1 MALPLSNSSWPIQP
15 FERAYKAMAGWD
27 AWYTGDTDMLATF
40 YGANTASR
48 PSTFSK
54 NGLVGTVKQ
63 FMWGRPQD
71 GSTPQTRLHVPIAAD
86 IARTS
91 ADLLFAEPPTFLVGE
106 GKSKTQDLLAD
117 MLGNEATKS
126 TLIEGGEVQAALGGT
141 YLRLIW
147 DKEMFDYIQLQV
159 VHADG
164 AIPEWRYGQLHAVTF
179 WEVLESPNKS
189 VWRHLER
196 HERGVIEHALYEGG
210 KETIGIRKPLQEN
223 QATAYLAKL
232 VNADGA
238 IPTLIEG
245 RTAAYVPN
253 LRPNRIWRK
262 LRDLSPLGRS
272 DFDQIE
278 PLLDA
283 ADETW
288 SALMREMRLSKA
300 RAFVDTSMLD
310 NNGPGQGGNF
320 DTDREIF
327 TAVQG
332 TGSMKDG
339 VGIDTFQPDI
349 RHEAFRSIIL
359 DITNT
364 ALRSAGYSAASFSED
379 PMLSGGSKTATEV
392 NSERELSHR
401 TRDKK
406 ILHWQPALAMLGS
419 SALELQKAVYG
430 SPVDM
435 DQVTVRFPT
444 RTGVDPV
451 SMANTLNLLNSAG
464 AISLDQKVR
473 RLNPNWDSD
482 ALNTEVGLIK
492 AELGQQA
499 LSDPTK
505 VGSDVNTPTPAEQAA
520 AALAAKQAKQ

>member
-1 MALPLSNSSWPIQP
+1 MALPLSNSSWPIKP
-15 FERAYKAMAGWD
+15 FDRAYEVMAGWD
-27 AWYTGDTDMLATF
+27 AWYTGDTDRLATF
-40 YGANTASR
+40 YGANKSIR
-48 PSTFSK
+48 PSTFTDS
-54 NGLVGTVKQ
+54 GLVGAVKQ

-117 MLGNEATKS
+117 ILGNEETKS

-141 YLRLIW
+141 YLRLVW
-147 DKEMFDYIQLQV
+147 DTEMFKHIQLQV

-164 AIPEWRYGQLHAVTF
+164 AFPEWRHGQMRAVTF
-179 WEVLESPNKS
+179 WEVVDGPGKG

-196 HERGVIEHALYEGG
+196 HSLGAIEHALYEGG
-210 KETIGIRKPLQEN
+210 KDTIGIRKPLEEAP
-223 QATAYLAKL
+223 ATAYLAPL
-232 VNADGA
+232 VNEDGA
-238 IPTLIEG
+238 IPTEIDG
-245 RTAAYVPN
+245 PTAAYVPN
-253 LRPNRIWRK
+253 LRPNRTWRK
-262 LRDLSPLGRS
+262 LRGLSPMGRS

-278 PLLDA
+278 PMLDA

-300 RAFVDTSMLD
+300 RAFVDKTMID
-310 NNGPGQGGNF
+310 NNGPGQGGRF
-320 DTDREIF
+320 DMDREIF

-332 TGSMKDG
+332 VGSMKDG
-339 VGIDTFQPDI
+339 MGMNTYQPDI

-379 PMLSGGSKTATEV
+379 PMLSGGTKTATQV

-406 ILHWQPALAMLGS
+406 ILHWQPALSTLAE
-419 SALELQKAVYG
+419 SALKLQSVVYG
-430 SPVDM
+430 TAIDLQ
-435 DQVTVRFPT
+435 DVTVRFPT

-464 AISLDQKVR
+464 ALSLEQKVR

-482 ALNTEVGLIK
+482 DINTEVAAIRS
-492 AELGQQA
+492 ELGQQQ
-499 LSDPTK
+499 LTDPTT
-505 VGSDVNTPTPAEQAA
+505 VGADVNTPTPAERAA
-520 AALAAKQAKQ
+520 AALAAKQGK